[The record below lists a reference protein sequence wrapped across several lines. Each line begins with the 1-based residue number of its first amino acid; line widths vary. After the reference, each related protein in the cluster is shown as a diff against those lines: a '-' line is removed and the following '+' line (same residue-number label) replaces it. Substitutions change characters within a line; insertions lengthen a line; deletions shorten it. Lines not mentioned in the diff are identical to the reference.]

1 MFTGESIGAERKNFQ
16 SDRGSLTVKVGE
28 LIGQYIELYF
38 ACLLIL
44 FCLLIFH
51 SLDE

>member
-16 SDRGSLTVKVGE
+16 SDLGSLTVKVRE
-28 LIGQYIELYF
+28 LIGIELYF
-38 ACLLIL
+38 ARLLML

-51 SLDE
+51 SVDE

>member
-1 MFTGESIGAERKNFQ
+1 MFTGESIGAESKNFQ

-28 LIGQYIELYF
+28 LIGIELYF